1 MNREDAKKYL
11 YYIQAFAEGKIV
23 QEQIVGVNGSDI
35 VWEDVKDPNFRT
47 GHIYRI
53 KPKTRPFESEEE
65 CFFEMKK
72 HEPFGWIK
80 IDETYKSIASLQEKY
95 MYLNGE
101 NSLRHYSTLFRDAT
115 FADGQPFGFKNEE

>member
-1 MNREDAKKYL
+1 MNREEAEKFL
-11 YYIQAFAEGKIV
+11 PIIQAFAEGKTIETYSCSGMNWV
-23 QEQIVGVNGSDI
+23 EANNPSFSLCF
-35 VWEDVKDPNFRT
+35 EYRVKPESKY
-47 GHIYRI
+47 H
-53 KPKTRPFESEEE
+53 PFESEEE

-95 MYLNGE
+95 LYLNGE

-115 FADGQPFGFKNEE
+115 FADGTPFGIKE